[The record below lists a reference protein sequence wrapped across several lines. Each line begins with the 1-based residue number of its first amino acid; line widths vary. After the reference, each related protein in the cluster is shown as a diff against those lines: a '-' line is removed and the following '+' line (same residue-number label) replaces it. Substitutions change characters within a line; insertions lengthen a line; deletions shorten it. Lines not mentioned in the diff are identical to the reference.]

1 MSKKIVILTSG
12 KRKNSIARAVLKP
25 GSGRIRVNKTPVK
38 LIEPLL
44 ARQKVMEPLI
54 LVEPALYNKVDI
66 DVTVQGGGITSQA
79 EAARTTIAK
88 ALTQYFDDPQIRQK
102 LLEYD
107 RKFLV
112 SDPRQKEPK
121 KPGGRGTG
129 QKSKRV
135 TGDEL
140 I

>member
-1 MSKKIVILTSG
+1 MSKKVVILTSG
-12 KRKNSIARAVLKP
+12 KRKNAIARAVLKP
-25 GSGRIRVNKTPVK
+25 GSGRIRVNKKPVE
-38 LIEPLL
+38 LIQPLL
-44 ARQKVMEPLI
+44 ARQKVLEPLVLI
-54 LVEPALYNKVDI
+54 DPALHRQVDI
-66 DVTVQGGGITSQA
+66 DITVRGGGIISQA

-121 KPGGRGTG
+121 KPGGRGARAKE
-129 QKSKRV
+129 QKSYR
-135 TGDEL
+135 
-140 I
+140 